1 MKQTLNDKIA
11 QGREY
16 REFQP
21 KFEAGEKVVEGYA
34 TTFDDPYLLFK
45 EDGYEFWEIV
55 DRNAFDK
62 TDLSDVIMQYDHEG
76 RVIARNTNGTL
87 TLTTDDH
94 GLKVRADLG
103 GTELGAEIWNE
114 VEGRY
119 STKMSMGF
127 IVRADER
134 IVEENKETGTVKVTR
149 RILDI
154 SKLFDVSIVSYPAN
168 DHTSIAT
175 RSYCEGVI
183 AEVREEFRQAKRER
197 QKQRIRILMEA
208 TK

>member
-21 KFEAGEKVVEGYA
+21 EFEAGEKVVEGYA

-45 EDGYEFWEIV
+45 EDGYEFWEVV

-134 IVEENKETGTVKVTR
+134 IVEENKENGTVKVTR

>member
-1 MKQTLNDKIA
+1 MKTFDEKLA

-16 REFQP
+16 REFTP
-21 KFEAGEKVVEGYA
+21 LFNVGEKIVEGYA
-34 TTFDDPYLLFK
+34 TTFEDPYLLYK
-45 EDGYEFWEIV
+45 DDGYELWETV
-55 DRNAFDK
+55 DRRAFDK

-87 TLTTDDH
+87 EVNPDEK
-94 GLKVRADLG
+94 GLHVRADLG
-103 GTELGAEIWNE
+103 GTELGAEIYNE

-127 IVRADER
+127 IVREDER
-134 IVEENKETGTVKVTR
+134 IIEENKETGTMKVMR

-154 SKLFDVSIVSYPAN
+154 SKLFDVSIVSLPAN

-175 RSYCEGVI
+175 RAYCEGVI
-183 AEVREEFRQAKRER
+183 AEVKEEVRKAKRAR
-197 QKQRIRILMEA
+197 QRQRIKIMLEVTR
-208 TK
+208 

>member
-1 MKQTLNDKIA
+1 MKQTIEDKIA

-16 REFQP
+16 REFTP
-21 KFEAGEKVVEGYA
+21 VFDEGEKIVEGYA
-34 TTFDDPYLLFK
+34 TTFDDPYLLWK
-45 EDGYEFWEIV
+45 EDGYELWETV
-55 DRNAFDK
+55 DKRAFDK
-62 TDLSDVIMQYDHEG
+62 TDVSDVIMQYDHEG
-76 RVIARNTNGTL
+76 RVLARNTNGTL
-87 TLTTDDH
+87 TLQPDEH

-103 GTELGAEIWNE
+103 GTELGVQIYNE

-127 IVRADER
+127 IVREDER
-134 IVEENKETGTVKVTR
+134 VIEENKETGTVKVLR

-154 SKLFDVSIVSYPAN
+154 SKLFDVSIVSLPAN

-183 AEVREEFRQAKRER
+183 AEVREEVRQAKRER

-208 TK
+208 MK

>member
-16 REFQP
+16 REFMP
-21 KFEAGEKVVEGYA
+21 AFEAGEKVVEGYA
-34 TTFDDPYLLFK
+34 TTFNDPYLLFK
-45 EDGYEFWEIV
+45 EDGYEFWEEV

-87 TLTTDDH
+87 TLTPDDH

-134 IVEENKETGTVKVTR
+134 IVEENKETGTVKVLR

>member
-21 KFEAGEKVVEGYA
+21 EFEAGEKVVEGYA

-45 EDGYEFWEIV
+45 EDGYEFWEVV

-127 IVRADER
+127 IVRKDER

>member
-1 MKQTLNDKIA
+1 MKQTIEDKIA

-16 REFQP
+16 REFTP
-21 KFEAGEKVVEGYA
+21 VFDEGEKIVEGYA
-34 TTFDDPYLLFK
+34 TTFDDPYLLWK
-45 EDGYEFWEIV
+45 EDGYELWETV
-55 DRNAFDK
+55 DKRAFDK
-62 TDLSDVIMQYDHEG
+62 TDVSDVIMQYDHEG
-76 RVIARNTNGTL
+76 RVLARNTNGTL
-87 TLTTDDH
+87 TLQPDEH

-103 GTELGAEIWNE
+103 GTELGVQIYNE

-127 IVRADER
+127 IVRKDER
-134 IVEENKETGTVKVTR
+134 VIEENKETGTVKVLR

-154 SKLFDVSIVSYPAN
+154 SKLFDVSIVSLPAN

-183 AEVREEFRQAKRER
+183 AEVREEVRQAKRER

-208 TK
+208 MK

>member
-21 KFEAGEKVVEGYA
+21 AFKAGEKVVEGYA

-45 EDGYEFWEIV
+45 EDGYEFWEEV

-87 TLTTDDH
+87 TLTPDDH

-154 SKLFDVSIVSYPAN
+154 RKLFDVSIVSYPAN

>member
-1 MKQTLNDKIA
+1 MKTFDEKLA

-16 REFQP
+16 REFTP
-21 KFEAGEKVVEGYA
+21 LFNAGEKIVEGYA
-34 TTFDDPYLLFK
+34 TTFDDPYLLYK
-45 EDGYEFWEIV
+45 DDGYELWETV
-55 DRNAFDK
+55 DRRAFDK

-87 TLTTDDH
+87 EVNPDEK
-94 GLKVRADLG
+94 GLHVRADLG
-103 GTELGAEIWNE
+103 GTELGAEIYNE

-127 IVRADER
+127 IVREDER
-134 IVEENKETGTVKVTR
+134 IIEENKETGTMKVMR

-154 SKLFDVSIVSYPAN
+154 SKLFDVSIVSLPAN

-175 RSYCEGVI
+175 RAYCEGVI
-183 AEVREEFRQAKRER
+183 AEVKEEVRKAKRAR
-197 QKQRIRILMEA
+197 QRQRIKIMLEA

>member
-1 MKQTLNDKIA
+1 MKTFDEKIA

-16 REFQP
+16 REFTP
-21 KFEAGEKVVEGYA
+21 LFNAGEKIVEGYA
-34 TTFDDPYLLFK
+34 TTFDDPYLLYK
-45 EDGYEFWEIV
+45 DDGYEFWEAV
-55 DRNAFDK
+55 DRRAFDK

-87 TLTTDDH
+87 EVNPDEK
-94 GLKVRADLG
+94 GLHVRADLG
-103 GTELGAEIWNE
+103 GTELGAAIYNE

-127 IVRADER
+127 IVREDER
-134 IVEENKETGTVKVTR
+134 IIEENKETGTMKVMR

-154 SKLFDVSIVSYPAN
+154 SKLFDVSIVSLPAN

-175 RSYCEGVI
+175 RAYCEGVI
-183 AEVREEFRQAKRER
+183 AEVKEEVRKAKRAR
-197 QKQRIRILMEA
+197 QRQRIKIMLEA

>member
-21 KFEAGEKVVEGYA
+21 AFKAGEKVVEGYA

-45 EDGYEFWEIV
+45 EDGYEFWEVV

>member
-1 MKQTLNDKIA
+1 MKITNTIVRAYAATYTAPELRKLLKEAMAKLNTGSVITVA
-11 QGREY
+11 STGS
-16 REFQP
+16 
-21 KFEAGEKVVEGYA
+21 GTGY
-34 TTFDDPYLLFK
+34 T
-45 EDGYEFWEIV
+45 
-55 DRNAFDK
+55 R
-62 TDLSDVIMQYDHEG
+62 
-76 RVIARNTNGTL
+76 TL
-87 TLTTDDH
+87 TLTPDDH

-154 SKLFDVSIVSYPAN
+154 SRLFDVSIVSYPAN

>member
-16 REFQP
+16 REFTP
-21 KFEAGEKVVEGYA
+21 AFEAGEKVVEGYA
-34 TTFDDPYLLFK
+34 TTFNDPYLLFK
-45 EDGYEFWEIV
+45 EDGYELWEEV

-87 TLTTDDH
+87 TLTPDDH

-208 TK
+208 QR

>member
-1 MKQTLNDKIA
+1 MKQTIEDKIA

-16 REFQP
+16 REFTP
-21 KFEAGEKVVEGYA
+21 VFDAGEKIVEGYA
-34 TTFDDPYLLFK
+34 TTFDDPYLLWK
-45 EDGYEFWEIV
+45 EDGYELWETV
-55 DRNAFDK
+55 DKRAFDK
-62 TDLSDVIMQYDHEG
+62 TDVSDVIMQYDHYG
-76 RVIARNTNGTL
+76 RVLARNTNGTL
-87 TLTTDDH
+87 TLQPDEH

-103 GTELGAEIWNE
+103 GTELGVQIYNE

-127 IVRADER
+127 IVREDER
-134 IVEENKETGTVKVTR
+134 VIEENKETGTVKVLR

-154 SKLFDVSIVSYPAN
+154 SKLFDVSIVSLPAN

-183 AEVREEFRQAKRER
+183 AEVREEVRQAKRER

-208 TK
+208 MK

>member
-1 MKQTLNDKIA
+1 MKQTIEDKIA

-16 REFQP
+16 REFTP
-21 KFEAGEKVVEGYA
+21 VFDAGEKIVEGYA
-34 TTFDDPYLLFK
+34 TTFDDPYLLWK
-45 EDGYEFWEIV
+45 EDGYELWETV
-55 DRNAFDK
+55 DKRAFDK
-62 TDLSDVIMQYDHEG
+62 TDVSDVIMQIDHVG
-76 RVIARNTNGTL
+76 RVLARNTNGTL
-87 TLTTDDH
+87 TLQPDEH

-103 GTELGAEIWNE
+103 GTELGVQIYNE

-119 STKMSMGF
+119 LTKMSMGF
-127 IVRADER
+127 IVREDER
-134 IVEENKETGTVKVTR
+134 VIEENKETGTVKVLR

-175 RSYCEGVI
+175 RSFCEGVI
-183 AEVREEFRQAKRER
+183 AEVREEVRQAKRER

-208 TK
+208 MK

>member
-1 MKQTLNDKIA
+1 MKQTLEDKIA

-21 KFEAGEKVVEGYA
+21 AFEAGEKVVEGYA

-45 EDGYEFWEIV
+45 EDGYEFWEEV
-55 DRNAFDK
+55 DRNAFNK

-87 TLTTDDH
+87 TLTPDDH

>member
-21 KFEAGEKVVEGYA
+21 AFKAGEKVVEGYA

-45 EDGYEFWEIV
+45 EDGYEFWEVV

-127 IVRADER
+127 IVRKDER

>member
-1 MKQTLNDKIA
+1 MSKTLEDKIA

-21 KFEAGEKVVEGYA
+21 AFEAGEKVVEGYA
-34 TTFDDPYLLFK
+34 TTFDDPYLLWK
-45 EDGYEFWEIV
+45 EDGYEFWEVV

-134 IVEENKETGTVKVTR
+134 IAEENKETGTVKVTR

-183 AEVREEFRQAKRER
+183 AEVREEFRQAQRER
-197 QKQRIRILMEA
+197 QKQIIRILMEA

>member
-21 KFEAGEKVVEGYA
+21 AFKAGEKVVEGYA

-45 EDGYEFWEIV
+45 EDGYEFWEVV

-127 IVRADER
+127 IVREDER